1 MAHYHHPMAAHP
13 LRGAPVRDEDTRRV
27 VSEDAELEEGRLLV
41 GPAFW
46 IGGMLSLAAWA
57 ALAAAFGLV

>member
-1 MAHYHHPMAAHP
+1 MAHFHHPLASHS
-13 LRGAPVRDEDTRRV
+13 LRGASARV
-27 VSEDAELEEGRLLV
+27 DSGRVASEEADHEEGRLLV

-46 IGGMLSLAAWA
+46 IGGVLSLAAWA

>member
-1 MAHYHHPMAAHP
+1 MAHYHQPMAAHP
-13 LRGAPVRDEDTRRV
+13 LRGADTGLIG
-27 VSEDAELEEGRLLV
+27 SEDADQEEGRLLV

-46 IGGMLSLAAWA
+46 IGGLLSLAAWA

>member
-1 MAHYHHPMAAHP
+1 MAHFHNPMANHP
-13 LRGAPVRDEDTRRV
+13 LRSASVHADSGRVASDEADH
-27 VSEDAELEEGRLLV
+27 EEGRLLV

-46 IGGMLSLAAWA
+46 IGGVLSLAAWA